1 MKLMLLASISQSSLQ
16 LSFLL
21 SRPSHLIHC
30 PCLTRE
36 TAFALLS
43 ASSWRRTSST
53 TIFLLSDVEA
63 LRQVGLLAV
72 RPKSPLPNWTCPTMS
87 LCLRADVACCTA
99 SDGVHF
105 RPVNRSGTALLM
117 IWSLESFKVI
127 WSLTLE
133 HLYSSVRQFKDPFAV
148 EADVSQTAWDT
159 EPFLQVWSHGSL
171 HLLHSCYWE
180 LVDS

>member
-72 RPKSPLPNWTCPTMS
+72 RPKPPLPNWTCPTMS

-117 IWSLESFKVI
+117 VWSLESFKVI

-133 HLYSSVRQFKDPFAV
+133 HLYSSVRLV
-148 EADVSQTAWDT
+148 I
-159 EPFLQVWSHGSL
+159 GSSRTPL
-171 HLLHSCYWE
+171 P
-180 LVDS
+180 